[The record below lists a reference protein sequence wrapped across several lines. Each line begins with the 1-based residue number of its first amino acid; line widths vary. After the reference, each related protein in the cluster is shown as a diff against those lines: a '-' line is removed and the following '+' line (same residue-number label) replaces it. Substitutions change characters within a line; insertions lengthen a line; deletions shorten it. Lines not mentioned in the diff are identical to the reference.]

1 MQNPTQKVEA
11 VEVAEV
17 LPPAP
22 IIAQTGGGRAFGG
35 VSIALL
41 IFVILITIWGVN
53 ALVQICDPNKILI
66 ISGRKYKRQDGQVLG
81 YRVIYGGR
89 TFRIPILETVKTMDL
104 STMPVPIEVTNA
116 YSRGGTPL
124 DIQAI
129 ANVKIARDETVVGN
143 AIERFLGRGSE
154 EIARVAR
161 ETLEGNLRGVVAL
174 LTPEQL
180 NEDRLEFAERIASDV
195 RNDLS
200 KLGLHLDTLK
210 IQSVSDQVDYL
221 NSIGRRQI
229 ANIVRDAEIAE
240 SNAMAEAEQIEA
252 DSNKQSEVAQT
263 QARTVIQEK
272 ENELRQITAE
282 VEKQAR
288 IEEERTLAAAEEAR
302 ARAQRELQVIRAQLE
317 QARLEVERILPA
329 RAQQKAQE
337 YQARG
342 ESATLEE
349 NARAAAQASQMLVKV
364 WQETGVDAS
373 ELFLVQQ
380 LDMVLKEAGR
390 IPSRLHLGEVS
401 VIDNGDGKA
410 IASLLNAYPEMVRQ
424 FLRQS
429 EETLGIPLTANFSPS
444 VQSKL
449 IDVAQPQEEL

>member
-1 MQNPTQKVEA
+1 MGNKVDRAELI
-11 VEVAEV
+11 EVIEGPS
-17 LPPAP
+17 LIP
-22 IIAQTGGGRAFGG
+22 IVGQANGRSGGGGAA
-35 VSIALL
+35 IAIL
-41 IFVILITIWGVN
+41 IFAILIAIWGIN

-104 STMPVPIEVTNA
+104 TTMPVPIEVTNA

-129 ANVKIARDETVVGN
+129 ANVKIARDETIVGN
-143 AIERFLGRGSE
+143 AIERFLGRDAK

-161 ETLEGNLRGVVAL
+161 ETLEGNLRGVVAT

-195 RNDLS
+195 RHDLA
-200 KLGLHLDTLK
+200 KLGLQLDTLK

-240 SNAMAEAEQIEA
+240 SNAVAEAEQVEA
-252 DSNKQSEVAQT
+252 DSNKQAEIAQT
-263 QARTVIQEK
+263 QAEAVIQEK
-272 ENELRQITAE
+272 ENELRRITAE

-288 IEEERTLAAAEEAR
+288 IEEERTIAAAEEAR
-302 ARAQRELQVIRAQLE
+302 ARAQRELQAVRAKLE
-317 QARLEVERILPA
+317 TARLEVEQILPA
-329 RAQQKAQE
+329 QAQQQAQE
-337 YQARG
+337 LDARG
-342 ESATLEE
+342 ASAKLEE
-349 NARAAAQASQMLVKV
+349 DAKASAQASQMLVKV
-364 WQETGVDAS
+364 WQDTGIDAS
-373 ELFLVQQ
+373 QLFLVQQ
-380 LDMVLKEAGR
+380 LEMVLREAGQ
-390 IPSRLHLGEVS
+390 IPSRLHLGQVN

-410 IASLLNAYPEMVRQ
+410 IAALLGAYPEIVRQ

-429 EETLGIPLTANFSPS
+429 EETLGIPLTAGLMSPS
-444 VQSKL
+444 QS
-449 IDVAQPQEEL
+449 PSSTTESSETP

>member
-1 MQNPTQKVEA
+1 MADGISRTESVA
-11 VEVAEV
+11 VAEV
-17 LPPAP
+17 ISPVPV
-22 IIAQTGGGRAFGG
+22 IGQTGSRALGGGA
-35 VSIALL
+35 IAVL
-41 IFVILITIWGVN
+41 IFAILITIWGVN

-66 ISGRKYKRQDGQVLG
+66 ISGRKYRRPDGETTG

-104 STMPVPIEVTNA
+104 TTMPVPIEVTNA
-116 YSRGGTPL
+116 YSKGGTPL

-129 ANVKIARDETVVGN
+129 ANVKIARDEALVGN

-161 ETLEGNLRGVVAL
+161 ETLEGNLRGVVAT

-195 RNDLS
+195 RNDLV

-229 ANIVRDAEIAE
+229 ANVVRDAEIAE
-240 SNAMAEAEQIEA
+240 SNAVAEAEQIEA
-252 DSNKQSEVAQT
+252 DSTRQAEVAQT

-272 ENELRQITAE
+272 ENELRRITAE

-288 IEEERTLAAAEEAR
+288 IEEERTLAAAAEAR
-302 ARAQRELQVIRAQLE
+302 ARAQRELQAIRANLE
-317 QARLEVERILPA
+317 QARLEVEQVLPA
-329 RAQQKAQE
+329 KAQQRAQE
-337 YQARG
+337 FQARG
-342 ESATLEE
+342 TSATLEE
-349 NARAAAQASQMLVKV
+349 NAKASAQASQMLVKV
-364 WQETGVDAS
+364 WQDTGVDAS
-373 ELFLVQQ
+373 QIFLVQQ
-380 LDMVLKEAGR
+380 LEMVLKEAGR
-390 IPSRLHLGEVS
+390 IPGRLHLGQVN

-410 IASLLNAYPEMVRQ
+410 IASLLNAYPEMVKQ

-429 EETLGIPLTANFSPS
+429 EDILGIPLSASLATQVPPQPNAPTHSS
-444 VQSKL
+444 EKL
-449 IDVAQPQEEL
+449 